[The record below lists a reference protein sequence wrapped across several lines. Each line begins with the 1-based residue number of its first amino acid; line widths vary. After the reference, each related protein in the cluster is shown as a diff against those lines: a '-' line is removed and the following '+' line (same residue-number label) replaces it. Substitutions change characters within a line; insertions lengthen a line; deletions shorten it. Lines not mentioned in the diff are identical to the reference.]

1 METKEAMVDLRA
13 YFYLDKMQPQVAA
26 YIGTTAFGFLPIAGV
41 ASLFIEVRPGMAIN
55 NITDLAVKKADVKP
69 AMQIVERQY
78 GLLEVHSETM
88 AEVIQAGGAIL
99 EGLRLQEHDRFKPKI
114 LSTRVITRMNDYHC
128 QLINR
133 TRSGSML
140 LAGQTLFILEVEPAG
155 YAALAANEGEK
166 STDVILV
173 DMRPYGASG
182 RVYLAGTEANIEAAG
197 KAAIQALESLD
208 GKEMGR

>member
-1 METKEAMVDLRA
+1 
-13 YFYLDKMQPQVAA
+13 
-26 YIGTTAFGFLPIAGV
+26 
-41 ASLFIEVRPGMAIN
+41 MAIN
-55 NITDLAVKKADVKP
+55 NITDVAVKKADVKP

-78 GLLEVHSETM
+78 GLLEIHSETM
-88 AEVIQAGGAIL
+88 AEVVQAGGAIL
-99 EGLRLQEHDRFKPKI
+99 EGLRLQEQDRFKPKI
-114 LSTRVITRMNDYHC
+114 LSTRVITRINDYHC

-197 KAAIQALESLD
+197 KAAIQALEALD
-208 GKEMGR
+208 GKEMGH

>member
-1 METKEAMVDLRA
+1 MEATVDLRA
-13 YFYLDKMQPQVAA
+13 YFFLDKMQPQVAA
-26 YIGTTAFGFLPIAGV
+26 YIGSTAFGFLPIAGV

-55 NITDLAVKKADVKP
+55 NITDLAVKKADVRP

-78 GLLEVHSETM
+78 GLLEIHSETM
-88 AEVIQAGGAIL
+88 AEVVQAGGAIL
-99 EGLRLQEHDRFKPKI
+99 EGLGLQERDRFRPKV
-114 LSTRVITRMNDYHC
+114 LSTRVITRTNDYHC

-133 TRSGSML
+133 TRGGSML

-166 STDVILV
+166 STDVTLV

-182 RVYLAGTEANIEAAG
+182 RVYLAGTEANIEAAS
-197 KAAIQALESLD
+197 KAAIQALESLE
-208 GKEMGR
+208 GREMGR